1 MCGYVRDVSPSLVRA
16 RPNFSGRRNAIDAR
30 EIWGVAKKA
39 RRKSSQIPAHTRT
52 DVNLAERTKK
62 GIRPM
67 LKEAKRPT
75 LHLKQEKPTAEEAK
89 APEAPPPPAKPPNQ
103 LDVAEA
109 FASHEPFGQRPGA
122 RPSAVLVGLQ
132 KIVDLGFAEPD
143 QRCRNRM
150 RAAPRSRSQAFPD
163 PTRRSA

>member
-1 MCGYVRDVSPSLVRA
+1 MGTLRQQHGRQNLEGRVFCLRNNFQCRA
-16 RPNFSGRRNAIDAR
+16 
-30 EIWGVAKKA
+30 IWGVAKKA
-39 RRKSSQIPAHTRT
+39 RRKSSQIPAHTCT

-89 APEAPPPPAKPPNQ
+89 APEASPPPAKPPNQ

-109 FASHEPFGQRPGA
+109 FRLDGA
-122 RPSAVLVGLQ
+122 FDSCP
-132 KIVDLGFAEPD
+132 
-143 QRCRNRM
+143 
-150 RAAPRSRSQAFPD
+150 
-163 PTRRSA
+163 